1 MITKENH
8 NFNIATQSNLDQ
20 KRVDSVLFYQ
30 PGSGFD
36 IKETKFEFLRLAI
49 GEEESEFHN
58 IKNLSFEIE
67 EREVKR
73 ISSDIENF
81 LRNLS
86 SIAYLKTIYQNLG
99 K

>member
-49 GEEESEFHN
+49 GEEETEFHN
-58 IKNLSFEIE
+58 RPLA
-67 EREVKR
+67 KR
-73 ISSDIENF
+73 FHKFSKPLNYSQIFS
-81 LRNLS
+81 
-86 SIAYLKTIYQNLG
+86 YLPQSLVFPA
-99 K
+99 